1 MCFVFY
7 RITEVATVIARDK
20 TSLTLQLKIKRERGD
35 KFSFKREYKRYIND
49 MHSSLLYL
57 L

>member
-7 RITEVATVIARDK
+7 RITEVATVIARDNNISYF
-20 TSLTLQLKIKRERGD
+20 TTKRERG
-35 KFSFKREYKRYIND
+35 KNVLFKREHKRYINGT
-49 MHSSLLYL
+49 HSSFLYL

>member
-7 RITEVATVIARDK
+7 RITEVATIITRDNDISYF
-20 TSLTLQLKIKRERGD
+20 TTNRERGE
-35 KFSFKREYKRYIND
+35 KFSFKREHKRYIND